1 VPDFIDA
8 DGIEY
13 TDIEVVVETPSED
26 GICDARATVSA
37 RQPCKT
43 SKEKGTERN
52 RLNHRSTLFQNWPT
66 DPCQALPATENQRTH
81 IKIDIPG
88 RHTLWRTWDVS
99 YNWSS
104 GLPEIIVVCCNVQGK
119 LC

>member
-66 DPCQALPATENQRTH
+66 DIPVRPCLQRKINVRTSRSIYPAGTH
-81 IKIDIPG
+81 CGGPG
-88 RHTLWRTWDVS
+88 MSLTIGPRDF
-99 YNWSS
+99 
-104 GLPEIIVVCCNVQGK
+104 QK
-119 LC
+119 